1 MSKKRRGIFYKKLED
16 SSSMKWIKT
25 DPKGYRQA
33 AKQINEKSLAFRLST
48 KLLKKWKR
56 AWKNKKN
63 FGTAEFKL
71 KSFHFIDIETTC

>member
-16 SSSMKWIKT
+16 PTSMKWIKT
-25 DPKGYRQA
+25 DPKGYREV
-33 AKQINEKSLAFRLST
+33 AKQTNEKSLAFRLST

-63 FGTAEFKL
+63 FGTTKFKL